1 MRCPKCGNE
10 VSQDEAFCG
19 QCGTPTLP
27 QAHPTE
33 MVYTPPQ
40 RSGLLNSYNPNNPNN
55 TINNNMPSI
64 PVSPPNAYNSG
75 MPPPPQTYNSN
86 PGGGI
91 TPNQA
96 ARPFNQQQQTGF
108 YQDAT
113 EAMSVMP
120 GVDGQDFQ
128 TGYPQQG
135 PPGAPMRGG
144 YPGTGQ
150 FAPPVQPF
158 QAGNYTQH
166 GFPQTPQF
174 PGGQGGQGGQGYG
187 YGVQPGLTPPPK
199 RKQAHSG
206 IVIASVCLVVAL
218 LAAVVF
224 GAIYLTRGHPSPQA
238 SVTPTP
244 VATTV
249 PSPTA
254 TPSPTPSPSPTAT
267 STPTPAPTATPA
279 PDPNFS
285 WCTSACTAKG
295 FIVEYPNGWNQGQTS
310 DNTGIEFLNPAQQDE
325 YAAFKVP
332 VAQANSNA
340 STLVDN
346 DLQSGFSSQPGYI
359 APTSKS
365 VTTIGGETWTYAVAY
380 YQLNNQKERVEVF
393 ATVHAGKGYVI
404 ELQAA
409 DSQFDAVNSQ
419 YFQTMIGRFQFLQST
434 S

>member
-19 QCGTPTLP
+19 QCGTATLP
-27 QAHPTE
+27 QIHPTE

-40 RSGLLNSYNPNNPNN
+40 RSGQFYSYDTN
-55 TINNNMPSI
+55 NNNMPSM
-64 PVSPPNAYNSG
+64 PTSSPNAYNSG
-75 MPPPPQTYNSN
+75 MLPPPQAYNSN
-86 PGGGI
+86 AGGAI

-96 ARPFNQQQQTGF
+96 VKPPNSQQQPGF

-120 GVDGQDFQ
+120 GSNGQDFQ
-128 TGYPQQG
+128 TGYRQQG
-135 PPGAPMRGG
+135 FPGAPERGG

-150 FAPPVQPF
+150 FAAPAQPY

-166 GFPQTPQF
+166 GGFSQTPQF
-174 PGGQGGQGGQGYG
+174 PSGQGYG
-187 YGVQPGLTPPPK
+187 YGSQPALTPPPK
-199 RKQAHSG
+199 RGQAHSG

-218 LAAVVF
+218 VAVTVF
-224 GAIYLTRGHPSPQA
+224 GALYLTRGHPSPGP

-249 PSPTA
+249 PTPTA
-254 TPSPTPSPSPTAT
+254 TPSPTPNPSPTATPTPIPTAT
-267 STPTPAPTATPA
+267 STPP
-279 PDPNFS
+279 PDANFS

-340 STLVDN
+340 SNLVDS
-346 DLQSGFSSQPGYI
+346 DLQSGFSAQPGYV

-380 YQLNNQKERVEVF
+380 YQLNSQKERVEVF

-409 DSQFDAVNSQ
+409 DSQFDSVNTS
-419 YFQTMIGRFQFLQST
+419 YFSTMIGRFQFQQST

>member
-19 QCGTPTLP
+19 QCGTPTSP
-27 QAHPTE
+27 PAHPTE

-40 RSGLLNSYNPNNPNN
+40 RSGLLNSYNPNNTNNPNP
-55 TINNNMPSI
+55 PSI
-64 PVSPPNAYNSG
+64 PPLPPNAYSTG
-75 MPPPPQTYNSN
+75 MLPPPQTYNPN
-86 PGGGI
+86 PAGAI
-91 TPNQA
+91 TPNQPTI
-96 ARPFNQQQQTGF
+96 RPTNPQQQSGF

-113 EAMSVMP
+113 EAISVVP
-120 GVDGQDFQ
+120 GSNGQAFP

-135 PPGAPMRGG
+135 FTGTPMQGG

-150 FAPPVQPF
+150 YAPPVQPF

-166 GFPQTPQF
+166 GFSQAPQF
-174 PGGQGGQGGQGYG
+174 PGSQGYG

-199 RKQAHSG
+199 KQQTHAG
-206 IVIASVCLVVAL
+206 LVIASVCLAVAL
-218 LAAVVF
+218 IAAIVF
-224 GAIYLTRGHPSPQA
+224 GAIYLTQRHSSPDT

-244 VATTV
+244 VATTAPSPTAV
-249 PSPTA
+249 PSPTPSPTATATPTPTPSPTA
-254 TPSPTPSPSPTAT
+254 TPTA
-267 STPTPAPTATPA
+267 A
-279 PDPNFS
+279 PDAGFS
-285 WCTSACTAKG
+285 WCTSQCTSEG

-310 DNTGIEFLNPAQQDE
+310 DKTGVEFLNPAQQDQ
-325 YAAFKVP
+325 YAAFKAP

-346 DLQSGFSSQPGYI
+346 DLQSGFSAQPGYV

-365 VTTIGGETWTYAVAY
+365 VTTIGGETWTYAIAY

-393 ATVHAGKGYVI
+393 ATIHSGKGYVI

-419 YFQTMIGRFQFLQST
+419 YFATMIGRFQFQQST